1 MQVALI
7 TSDYPPQCT
16 SAAVQMR
23 DLARE
28 MVRQSHQPVVIVPT
42 VDLGSSWTTETVEG
56 VQVLRLSSYRIKDT
70 SYLWRTLA
78 ELLLPFIMMFRLR
91 KTPFHNIKWNLVV
104 WYSPTIFFGPLIWA
118 LKRKSGCRSYLI
130 LRDIFPEWAVDLG
143 IIRKGPV
150 YTFFKA
156 VANFQYMM
164 ADTIGVQTPSNMDY
178 FEDWARKPNHNLEV
192 LQNWLATSMNIGS
205 SIKIS
210 ESRLAGRKIF
220 VYVGNMGVAQGMDI
234 MINLADSLKY
244 REDIGF
250 LFVGRGSE
258 MNRLKK
264 NAEMRFLTNVQ
275 FFDEIDSNEIHG
287 LLSQCYA
294 GLLTL
299 DPRHKSHNIPGKF
312 LTYLL
317 AGLPI
322 IARVNENTDLAKLIK
337 DERIG
342 RVHFGE
348 SVEPL
353 HDFVEEVAD
362 MSIEYVEI
370 KTREKI
376 LAERMFS
383 PVTAVSQIIAT
394 VQ

>member
-28 MVRQSHQPVVIVPT
+28 MVRQNHQPVVIVPT

-192 LQNWLATSMNIGS
+192 LQNWLATSMNIG
-205 SIKIS
+205 
-210 ESRLAGRKIF
+210 
-220 VYVGNMGVAQGMDI
+220 YW
-234 MINLADSLKY
+234 
-244 REDIGF
+244 F
-250 LFVGRGSE
+250 LICGTWLR
-258 MNRLKK
+258 
-264 NAEMRFLTNVQ
+264 
-275 FFDEIDSNEIHG
+275 NE
-287 LLSQCYA
+287 
-294 GLLTL
+294 
-299 DPRHKSHNIPGKF
+299 
-312 LTYLL
+312 
-317 AGLPI
+317 
-322 IARVNENTDLAKLIK
+322 
-337 DERIG
+337 
-342 RVHFGE
+342 
-348 SVEPL
+348 
-353 HDFVEEVAD
+353 
-362 MSIEYVEI
+362 
-370 KTREKI
+370 
-376 LAERMFS
+376 
-383 PVTAVSQIIAT
+383 
-394 VQ
+394 

>member
-1 MQVALI
+1 
-7 TSDYPPQCT
+7 
-16 SAAVQMR
+16 
-23 DLARE
+23 
-28 MVRQSHQPVVIVPT
+28 
-42 VDLGSSWTTETVEG
+42 
-56 VQVLRLSSYRIKDT
+56 
-70 SYLWRTLA
+70 
-78 ELLLPFIMMFRLR
+78 
-91 KTPFHNIKWNLVV
+91 
-104 WYSPTIFFGPLIWA
+104 
-118 LKRKSGCRSYLI
+118 
-130 LRDIFPEWAVDLG
+130 
-143 IIRKGPV
+143 
-150 YTFFKA
+150 
-156 VANFQYMM
+156 
-164 ADTIGVQTPSNMDY
+164 
-178 FEDWARKPNHNLEV
+178 
-192 LQNWLATSMNIGS
+192 
-205 SIKIS
+205 
-210 ESRLAGRKIF
+210 
-220 VYVGNMGVAQGMDI
+220 
-234 MINLADSLKY
+234 
-244 REDIGF
+244 
-250 LFVGRGSE
+250 